1 MPKYQLTCDCG
12 DVIPVGIAQAGASM
26 PCPGC
31 GKSIDVPGTK
41 QLRTLPLL
49 PDQATTATKA
59 SGLEPTGLGAILA
72 RALAALLL
80 IATCW
85 GFSYGGYLAYL
96 RYNAPIEFGHTE
108 DEFYDDLRQRA
119 LEDPPARAWDHWQ
132 YIVETGVPAHNPPPY
147 FVISKVFENQ
157 KPWMVGALTC
167 GVVSL
172 LSFIGVTLLSK
183 RSARA

>member
-1 MPKYQLTCDCG
+1 MVPVYEY
-12 DVIPVGIAQAGASM
+12 DV
-26 PCPGC
+26 
-31 GKSIDVPGTK
+31 
-41 QLRTLPLL
+41 
-49 PDQATTATKA
+49 
-59 SGLEPTGLGAILA
+59 
-72 RALAALLL
+72 
-80 IATCW
+80 
-85 GFSYGGYLAYL
+85 
-96 RYNAPIEFGHTE
+96 NAPIEFGHTE

-172 LSFIGVTLLSK
+172 LGFIGVTLLSK